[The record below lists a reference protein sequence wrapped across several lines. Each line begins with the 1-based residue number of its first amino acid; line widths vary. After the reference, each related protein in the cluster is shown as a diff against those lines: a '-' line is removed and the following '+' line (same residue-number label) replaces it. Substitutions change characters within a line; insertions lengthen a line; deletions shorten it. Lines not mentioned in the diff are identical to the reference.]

1 MFSRIFITGGSGL
14 LGLNIIL
21 ENILHSKI
29 LATVNKRDIKILEI
43 DTLKLNFKNRGS
55 LEKKIQEFNPGL
67 IINAAGITDVDF
79 CESNEDAAY
88 DINANFAGE
97 IADIANNLGIKFLH
111 ISTDHLFDGLSAYI
125 SEDSATTPLNIYGSS
140 KALGE
145 EKVLRHNKDA
155 LVIRCNFFGWGPSYK
170 PSFSD
175 FIYNNLTNNKSIN
188 LYEDIFYTPCST
200 SSLIDAS
207 FELVRM
213 DAKGIFNI
221 VGSDRLSKLN
231 FGIKLAN
238 SFNLN
243 QDLIKNIPH
252 SSLNHIAKRP
262 SDMSLSNK
270 KLINLLKYDLGD
282 ASKNIDIL
290 KNQINTNLYKK
301 IKNI

>member
-170 PSFSD
+170 PSF
-175 FIYNNLTNNKSIN
+175 L
-188 LYEDIFYTPCST
+188 
-200 SSLIDAS
+200 SLI
-207 FELVRM
+207 
-213 DAKGIFNI
+213 
-221 VGSDRLSKLN
+221 
-231 FGIKLAN
+231 
-238 SFNLN
+238 
-243 QDLIKNIPH
+243 
-252 SSLNHIAKRP
+252 HI
-262 SDMSLSNK
+262 
-270 KLINLLKYDLGD
+270 
-282 ASKNIDIL
+282 
-290 KNQINTNLYKK
+290 
-301 IKNI
+301 